1 MAWNMRQA
9 GMSADEAFSREL
21 GFPVKWYVEGK
32 VRFVAPAFPTTKQG
46 EPVAPTKSPV
56 FYNPYSSLSRDLTVA
71 FVRCFDKEAV
81 VAEPLAGCG
90 VRSIRL
96 ILETGM
102 VKKAF
107 LNDINPSAVKT
118 IHRNIQYSGVA
129 EKVDVSQGDANIFLC
144 SHSIPGER
152 FDYVDVDP
160 VGAPVKFTENAL
172 RACEN
177 GGYIGVSA
185 TDLAS
190 LVGNHPKTCLR
201 KYGVLSCR
209 SFFPKEAA
217 ARLLAAHVVLRGTAS
232 NIAARPVLSAYHR
245 HFIRVF
251 FRVERGRSRC
261 LSLLKNLGWVEV
273 CSCLYHSTSPLLS
286 HPSGVCRR
294 CGGKTSTMGPAWLG
308 DLNDSQIARRMLE
321 RSEDLADASKVLKAI
336 SEELSV
342 VGYYPVA
349 LLAKAVRTQPP
360 SPTKLVEKLEREGFK
375 ASLTHFDP
383 TAVKTDA
390 PADELLRLCG

>member
-217 ARLLAAHVVLRGTAS
+217 ARLVAAHVVFKGYS
-232 NIAARPVLSAYHR
+232 IQH
-245 HFIRVF
+245 
-251 FRVERGRSRC
+251 SR
-261 LSLLKNLGWVEV
+261 
-273 CSCLYHSTSPLLS
+273 
-286 HPSGVCRR
+286 
-294 CGGKTSTMGPAWLG
+294 
-308 DLNDSQIARRMLE
+308 
-321 RSEDLADASKVLKAI
+321 
-336 SEELSV
+336 
-342 VGYYPVA
+342 
-349 LLAKAVRTQPP
+349 
-360 SPTKLVEKLEREGFK
+360 
-375 ASLTHFDP
+375 
-383 TAVKTDA
+383 
-390 PADELLRLCG
+390 